1 MIIDLEIIITEEEMI
16 IGTTIRMIGVGIIE
30 EETEE
35 KTTALNSTFL
45 IMIETFDLT
54 VPQKATKAIIFLTTQ
69 KKWRNLLS

>member
-1 MIIDLEIIITEEEMI
+1 
-16 IGTTIRMIGVGIIE
+16 MIGVGIIE

-54 VPQKATKAIIFLTTQ
+54 VPQKAIKVIIFPTIQ
-69 KKWRNLLS
+69 KKWRN